1 MLTIIYGFIVLIL
14 IAVSLYKGGY
24 LLCTLSCLLT
34 TVYLCAILPIPGK
47 DRKVRTS
54 PTQVVFR
61 FDESR
66 YLQLTGSGC
75 RGKLYYIDE
84 KSQVYNELAVHS
96 AEVLTEPFAHTA
108 GDYIFVPYE
117 TYSGVLYSQD
127 GGRIFK
133 TVHTSPGLWRE
144 KVKGTVVVNNQ
155 LFTETVIDNNP
166 HFNPHFK
173 DTVEGMYRSAKPYG
187 SHIATDILS
196 YEELDKRM
204 KFERFG
210 GKRWQSD
217 ITELPQLP
225 SDYKGWYKWQCD
237 PDKEQYAIVYNR
249 FTPLIT
255 LQSQLHHWLK
265 LDNGDK

>member
-1 MLTIIYGFIVLIL
+1 MLTIIYGLIVLIL

-34 TVYLCAILPIPGK
+34 TIYLCAILPIPGE

-75 RGKLYYIDE
+75 RGKLYYVDE
-84 KSQVYNELAVHS
+84 KNQVYNELAVHS
-96 AEVLTEPFAHTA
+96 AEIITEPFAHTA
-108 GDYIFVPYE
+108 GDYIFVPYDD
-117 TYSGVLYSQD
+117 YSGVPYSQD

-133 TVHTSPGLWRE
+133 TVHFSPGVWRE

-155 LFTETVIDNNP
+155 LFMETVIDN
-166 HFNPHFK
+166 NPHFK

-196 YEELDKRM
+196 YEKIEKHLSRYD
-204 KFERFG
+204 G
-210 GKRWQSD
+210 PRWRSD
-217 ITELPQLP
+217 ITELPPLP

-249 FTPLIT
+249 YAPLIT
-255 LQSQLHHWLK
+255 LQSQLRNLLG
-265 LDNGDK
+265 LDSRLGSI

>member
-1 MLTIIYGFIVLIL
+1 MLTITYGFIVLIL

-34 TVYLCAILPIPGK
+34 TVYLCAILPIPGE

-108 GDYIFVPYE
+108 GDYILIPR
-117 TYSGVLYSQD
+117 TNYSTFRYSQD
-127 GGRIFK
+127 GGRMFK
-133 TVHTSPGLWRE
+133 TVHASLGVWRE

-155 LFTETVIDNNP
+155 LFMDTID
-166 HFNPHFK
+166 
-173 DTVEGMYRSAKPYG
+173 GMYRSAKPYG

-196 YEELDKRM
+196 YEKIEKHLSDYD
-204 KFERFG
+204 G
-210 GKRWQSD
+210 PRWQSD
-217 ITELPQLP
+217 ITELPPLS

-237 PDKEQYAIVYNR
+237 PDKEQYAIIYNR
-249 FTPLIT
+249 YAPLIT
-255 LQSQLHHWLK
+255 LQSQLRRLLG
-265 LDNGDK
+265 LDSALGQYEQSSAVPNA